1 LHAVSPALRA
11 GRHGRTDGPVLKR
24 KLCVAAGWAL
34 AAIIIWLSLTPT
46 PPKIDIEEGDK
57 LGHFAAYGLL
67 MLWFCLLY
75 ARRAS
80 RIAYALLWIGMGI
93 GLEFAQGQL
102 GYRTYEVY
110 DMYANTL
117 GVLIG
122 WALAFAIPRDLAQ
135 KLR

>member
-1 LHAVSPALRA
+1 
-11 GRHGRTDGPVLKR
+11 
-24 KLCVAAGWAL
+24 VAAGWAL
-34 AAIIIWLSLTPT
+34 AALIVWLSLTPS

-57 LGHFAAYGLL
+57 LGHFLAYGSL

-80 RIAYALLWIGMGI
+80 RIGYALLWIGMGI
-93 GLEFAQGQL
+93 GLEFAQGEL

-122 WALAFAIPRDLAQ
+122 WAFSFAIPMGVVQ

>member
-1 LHAVSPALRA
+1 
-11 GRHGRTDGPVLKR
+11 
-24 KLCVAAGWAL
+24 
-34 AAIIIWLSLTPT
+34 
-46 PPKIDIEEGDK
+46 
-57 LGHFAAYGLL
+57 

-93 GLEFAQGQL
+93 ALEFAQGQL

-122 WALAFAIPRDLAQ
+122 WAFSFAIPMGVAQ

>member
-1 LHAVSPALRA
+1 M
-11 GRHGRTDGPVLKR
+11 
-24 KLCVAAGWAL
+24 
-34 AAIIIWLSLTPT
+34 
-46 PPKIDIEEGDK
+46 
-57 LGHFAAYGLL
+57 F
-67 MLWFCLLY
+67 WFCLLY
-75 ARRAS
+75 ASRAS
-80 RIAYALLWIGMGI
+80 RIAYACLWIIMGI

-122 WALAFAIPRDLAQ
+122 WAIAFAIPAGFAQ